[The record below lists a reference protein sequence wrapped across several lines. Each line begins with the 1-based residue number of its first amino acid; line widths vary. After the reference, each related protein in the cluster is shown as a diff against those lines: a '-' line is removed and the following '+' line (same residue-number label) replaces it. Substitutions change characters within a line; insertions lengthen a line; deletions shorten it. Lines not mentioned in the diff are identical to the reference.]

1 MGEEYLVI
9 KCKGNKKARLAC
21 NTRSRVAKCPS
32 ACNCFYRG
40 KVFAYSLS
48 DICPPGTLPEVDGG
62 AEKTSASAPQK
73 PAAPAPATQ
82 KPAAPAPATQRP
94 AAPAPATQRPAAPA
108 PVTQKPAAGA
118 VSPSATAQSRYGVVP
133 ARQDDRYADMKAA
146 LRGASQPAP
155 AAGQSPASSP
165 SVSAAGQNNA
175 GAAGVSAA
183 AQSRYGVV
191 SARQDD
197 GYTDMEAALR
207 GTSQPA
213 PAAGQSPA
221 ATPSAPAAPDPAPV
235 PAQTGAFA
243 GKKKWLVTGR
253 MFVNPRDAL
262 KFIFEH
268 WITYEVFE
276 NRTLKKYFLD
286 MANACKPGCLA
297 AVREIGE
304 REEDE
309 NFKFFRI
316 FHRCIFPERQ
326 DFCFSVSPVTGY
338 GQRVIPIFSSREDM
352 WKKLY
357 KGERSAEFF
366 VKMKPVLAEYLGL
379 EREDDLFAQATQE
392 ICRLY
397 GALYVFADRGAGKA
411 GLSFGD
417 IGKFAESLS
426 EPLSAI
432 GTERE
437 EALRTVSLRPA
448 TVSYTVDCS
457 RPAFTAA
464 DWEREAPVPD
474 DDTLR
479 HFFPRDYSS
488 VYATLWKRHVL
499 FVHYSVN
506 VLKRGQMRAGDLLL
520 TRRGLYGELR
530 ELVRTA
536 TTLKNLPEGKSA
548 FEKLNYVR
556 ALLRF
561 DRNRTGAQYGGALD
575 FYVQESEREGMGEI
589 VAALKDEKISLESLY
604 EMFVGS
610 GDVILRS
617 GGRGS
622 QTIEEYISSLAADRS
637 MGAMIRKDADLKK
650 FLAKLK
656 GDCGAAV
663 TKMMGEIAKYEE
675 ECKKLYGC

>member
-62 AEKTSASAPQK
+62 AEKASASAPQK
-73 PAAPAPATQ
+73 PAAPAPVA
-82 KPAAPAPATQRP
+82 QRP
-94 AAPAPATQRPAAPA
+94 AASA
-108 PVTQKPAAGA
+108 PVTQRPAAGA
-118 VSPSATAQSRYGVVP
+118 VSPSATAQSRYGVVS
-133 ARQDDRYADMKAA
+133 ARQDDRYADMEAA

-155 AAGQSPASSP
+155 AAGQSPAAS
-165 SVSAAGQNNA
+165 
-175 GAAGVSAA
+175 
-183 AQSRYGVV
+183 
-191 SARQDD
+191 
-197 GYTDMEAALR
+197 
-207 GTSQPA
+207 
-213 PAAGQSPA
+213 
-221 ATPSAPAAPDPAPV
+221 PSAPAAPDPAPV

-253 MFVNPRDAL
+253 VFVNPRDAL

-379 EREDDLFAQATQE
+379 EREDDLFGQARQE
-392 ICRLY
+392 IC
-397 GALYVFADRGAGKA
+397 
-411 GLSFGD
+411 GL
-417 IGKFAESLS
+417 
-426 EPLSAI
+426 
-432 GTERE
+432 
-437 EALRTVSLRPA
+437 
-448 TVSYTVDCS
+448 
-457 RPAFTAA
+457 
-464 DWEREAPVPD
+464 
-474 DDTLR
+474 
-479 HFFPRDYSS
+479 
-488 VYATLWKRHVL
+488 
-499 FVHYSVN
+499 
-506 VLKRGQMRAGDLLL
+506 
-520 TRRGLYGELR
+520 
-530 ELVRTA
+530 
-536 TTLKNLPEGKSA
+536 
-548 FEKLNYVR
+548 
-556 ALLRF
+556 
-561 DRNRTGAQYGGALD
+561 
-575 FYVQESEREGMGEI
+575 
-589 VAALKDEKISLESLY
+589 
-604 EMFVGS
+604 
-610 GDVILRS
+610 
-617 GGRGS
+617 
-622 QTIEEYISSLAADRS
+622 
-637 MGAMIRKDADLKK
+637 
-650 FLAKLK
+650 
-656 GDCGAAV
+656 
-663 TKMMGEIAKYEE
+663 
-675 ECKKLYGC
+675 